1 MSQTQG
7 RSGGGS
13 APGIPGWVK
22 VLGIIAI
29 LLVVLVVIL
38 HLTGHSL
45 GGPGSHM
52 PPASSSLY
60 IAQLR
65 SLVSWR

>member
-1 MSQTQG
+1 MSQTHG
-7 RSGGGS
+7 RSGRGS

-45 GGPGSHM
+45 GGPGSHTL
-52 PPASSSLY
+52 PASSID
-60 IAQLR
+60 IAQRLI
-65 SLVSWR
+65 LASWR